1 MSITSREISAKIK
14 KCHRIHRKVI
24 LEFMGVNSK
33 DMPKT
38 NPDMADLMMTMAAA
52 DPDAFELYY
61 QVVVNK
67 RMPEA
72 SEQLNVSELQRKVMS
87 AMAEH
92 LHLLESIS
100 EKRAEEKYAQIA
112 KDAAN
117 QVKDEAR
124 KEIEKARKEFVTHQ
138 VKIGNKK
145 PKPIGGVVPKEFKKL
160 VGLAQQRKNI
170 LMVGPSGCGKT
181 HIAGVIAEALD
192 MDYAAQSCSAGVSES
207 IFTGWLLPTG
217 DNGKFGYVMSEF
229 VRIYENG
236 GIFLLDEFDN
246 TDSNLGVFL
255 NMSISQDHF
264 FLPQRFGNTKVKKHK
279 DFVCIAAANT
289 FGHGADSMYSGRTKL
304 DAATLD
310 RFKVGTVYMTY
321 DEDVER
327 HVVKQDQVLN
337 WGWKLRKII
346 DKHRLQKV
354 LSTRVMIDASDMIEH
369 QDWTLEDVKQA
380 FFADWAREEMAMVRD
395 DMILEGIA

>member
-1 MSITSREISAKIK
+1 MSLTPQQISVRIK
-14 KCHRIHRKVI
+14 KCGRIHRKVI
-24 LEFMGVNSK
+24 LEFMGVSGR

-38 NPDMADLMMTMAAA
+38 NPEMAELMMQMAAA
-52 DPDAFELYY
+52 DPDSFELYY

-67 RMPEA
+67 KMPEA
-72 SEQLNVSELQRKVMS
+72 SEQLDVGDLQRKVMS

-92 LHLLESIS
+92 LYMLESMA

-112 KDAAN
+112 KTAAAE
-117 QVKDEAR
+117 VKAEA
-124 KEIEKARKEFVTHQ
+124 KAEIENAKKQFITHQ

-160 VGLAQQRKNI
+160 VALAQQRKNI

-217 DNGKFGYVMSEF
+217 DNGKFGYVESEF

-236 GIFLLDEFDN
+236 GVFLLDEFDN
-246 TDSNLGVFL
+246 TDANLGVFL
-255 NMSISQDHF
+255 NMAIAQDHF
-264 FLPQRFGNTKVKKHK
+264 YLPQRFGNTKVKKHK
-279 DFVCIAAANT
+279 DFVCVAAANT

-327 HVVKQDQVLN
+327 HVVSTKEVLE

-354 LSTRVMIDASDMIEH
+354 LSTRVMIDASDMIEY
-369 QDWTLEDVKQA
+369 QDWTLEEVKQA
-380 FFADWAREEMAMVRD
+380 FFADWAREEKAMVRD
-395 DMILEGIA
+395 DMILEGIL

>member
-1 MSITSREISAKIK
+1 
-14 KCHRIHRKVI
+14 
-24 LEFMGVNSK
+24 
-33 DMPKT
+33 
-38 NPDMADLMMTMAAA
+38 
-52 DPDAFELYY
+52 
-61 QVVVNK
+61 
-67 RMPEA
+67 
-72 SEQLNVSELQRKVMS
+72 
-87 AMAEH
+87 MAEH

-124 KEIEKARKEFVTHQ
+124 KEIEKAKKEFVTYQ

-160 VGLAQQRKNI
+160 VDLAQQRKNI

-246 TDSNLGVFL
+246 TDANLGVFL
-255 NMSISQDHF
+255 NMAIAQDHF

-279 DFVCIAAANT
+279 DFICVAAANT
-289 FGHGADSMYSGRTKL
+289 FGHGADSMYAGRTKL

-354 LSTRVMIDASDMIEH
+354 LSTRVMIDASDMIEY

>member
-1 MSITSREISAKIK
+1 MSLTPQQISVRIK
-14 KCHRIHRKVI
+14 KCGRIHRKVI

-38 NPDMADLMMTMAAA
+38 NPEMADLMITMAAA
-52 DPDAFELYY
+52 DPDTFELYY

-67 RMPEA
+67 KMPEA
-72 SEQLNVSELQRKVMS
+72 SEQLNVSDIQRKVLS

-92 LHLLESIS
+92 LNMLDAMA
-100 EKRAEEKYAQIA
+100 EKRAEEKYAEIA
-112 KDAAN
+112 KTAAAE
-117 QVKDEAR
+117 VKAEA
-124 KEIEKARKEFVTHQ
+124 KAEIEKAKKQFITHQ
-138 VKIGNKK
+138 VKLGNKK

-160 VGLAQQRKNI
+160 IALAQQRKNI

-192 MDYAAQSCSAGVSES
+192 LDYAAQSCSAGVSES
-207 IFTGWLLPTG
+207 IFTGWLLPH
-217 DNGKFGYVMSEF
+217 NSSKFEYAQSEF

-236 GIFLLDEFDN
+236 GLFLLDEFDN
-246 TDSNLGVFL
+246 TDANLGVFL
-255 NMSISQDHF
+255 NMAIAQDHF
-264 FLPQRFGNTKVKKHK
+264 YLPQRFGRTKVKKSK
-279 DFVCIAAANT
+279 DFVCAAAANT

-327 HVVKQDQVLN
+327 HVVSTKEVLD

-354 LSTRVMIDASDMIEH
+354 LSTRVMIDASDMIEY
-369 QDWTLEDVKQA
+369 QDWTLEEVKQA
-380 FFADWAREEMAMVRD
+380 FFADWAREEKAMVRD
-395 DMILEGIA
+395 DMILEGIL